1 MTPIKRNVSL
11 NYYVRDVQQE
21 PDGIS
26 VTVGQSNENDDCT
39 EVSEFCPF
47 AYTDEQLSVEQAR
60 FMAEMF
66 AVEKLMQVMNRA
78 YYGRLCG
85 VPSFADVEHIV
96 SMEPDLYT
104 ATEPA

>member
-11 NYYVRDVQQE
+11 HYYVRDVQQE

-26 VTVGQSNENDDCT
+26 VTVGQSNEDDDRT
-39 EVSEFCPF
+39 EISEFCPF
-47 AYTDEQLSVEQAR
+47 SNGDEPLSIEQAR
-60 FMAEMF
+60 FMAEML
-66 AVEKLMQVMNRA
+66 AVEKLMQAMNQA

-85 VPSFADVEHIV
+85 VPYLADVEPIV

>member
-11 NYYVRDVQQE
+11 NYYVRDVQHDS
-21 PDGIS
+21 DGIS
-26 VTVGQSNENDDCT
+26 VTVGQSNEDDDCT

-47 AYTDEQLSVEQAR
+47 AYTDKSLSVEEAR

-66 AVEKLMQVMNRA
+66 AVEKLIQVMNRA

-85 VPSFADVEHIV
+85 VTCLADVEHIV
-96 SMEPDLYT
+96 SMEP
-104 ATEPA
+104 AF

>member
-11 NYYVRDVQQE
+11 NYYVRDVKQE
-21 PDGIS
+21 PDGIA
-26 VTVGQSNENDDCT
+26 VTVGQSNEDDDCT
-39 EVSEFCPF
+39 EVPGFCPF
-47 AYTDEQLSVEQAR
+47 ANGDEPLSVEQAR
-60 FMAEMF
+60 FMAEML
-66 AVEKLMQVMNRA
+66 AVETLMQVMNRA

-85 VPSFADVEHIV
+85 VPSLADVKPIV

>member
-39 EVSEFCPF
+39 EVSGFCPL
-47 AYTDEQLSVEQAR
+47 AYTDEPLSVEQAR

-78 YYGRLCG
+78 YYWRLYG
-85 VPSFADVEHIV
+85 IPSLADVEHIV
-96 SMEPDLYT
+96 SMEPDLDT

>member
-26 VTVGQSNENDDCT
+26 VTVGQSTENDDCT

-47 AYTDEQLSVEQAR
+47 PYTDQQISFEHAR

-66 AVEKLMQVMNRA
+66 AVEKLMQEMNRA

-85 VPSFADVEHIV
+85 IPHLANVEHIV
-96 SMEPDLYT
+96 SKEPDLYT